1 MPLTNPCY
9 AKQEAIVYPDGQ
21 EYVKK
26 GCGSLPDNFEKRVLE
41 KIDHMLA
48 SYSVK

>member
-9 AKQEAIVYPDGQ
+9 AKEESILYPDGQ

-26 GCGSLPDNFEKRVLE
+26 GCGSLPDNFEKRVWE
-41 KIDHMLA
+41 KIDEMLN
-48 SYSVK
+48 SSLVK